1 MLAGVLLGPRERV
14 LLRCMSKTYAGEME
28 ETSLIKIQGPAAS
41 VRFLGIQG
49 SGYPSKVKEK
59 LPHLAPPTT
68 KRTEICFL
76 SLFSYAIYLFL
87 IEG

>member
-1 MLAGVLLGPRERV
+1 MLAGVLLGPGEQV

-49 SGYPSKVKEK
+49 SGYPSKVK
-59 LPHLAPPTT
+59 
-68 KRTEICFL
+68 
-76 SLFSYAIYLFL
+76 
-87 IEG
+87 